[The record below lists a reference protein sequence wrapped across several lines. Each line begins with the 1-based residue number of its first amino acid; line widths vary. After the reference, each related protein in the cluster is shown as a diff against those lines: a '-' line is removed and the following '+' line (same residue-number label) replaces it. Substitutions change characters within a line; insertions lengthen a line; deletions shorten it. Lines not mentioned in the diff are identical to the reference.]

1 MLHKELVD
9 KLSKSLG
16 RNKSDINKL
25 LEALGNVV
33 VERCSELDSISVPRL
48 GTIEAVKHN
57 ESIDIDSSTGKRT
70 LMPPRV
76 EMQFTISNV
85 LKKRLNSHERDNSIP
100 TTG

>member
-16 RNKSDINKL
+16 RSKSDINKL

-33 VERCSELDSISVPRL
+33 VERCSELDSITVPRL

-57 ESIDIDSSTGKRT
+57 ETVEKDEQTGKRM
-70 LMPPRV
+70 LLPPRV
-76 EMQFTISNV
+76 EMQFTASNV
-85 LKKRLNSHERDNSIP
+85 LKKRLNQP
-100 TTG
+100 

>member
-16 RNKSDINKL
+16 RSKSDVNKL
-25 LEALGNVV
+25 LEALSNVV

-57 ESIDIDSSTGKRT
+57 ESIKTDPNTNKRT
-70 LMPPRV
+70 LLPPRV
-76 EMQFTISNV
+76 EVQFSTSNV
-85 LKKRLNSHERDNSIP
+85 LKKRLNQP
-100 TTG
+100 

>member
-57 ESIDIDSSTGKRT
+57 ESIDIDLSTGKRT

-85 LKKRLNSHERDNSIP
+85 LKKRLNQS
-100 TTG
+100 

>member
-57 ESIDIDSSTGKRT
+57 ESIDIDPSTGKRT

-85 LKKRLNSHERDNSIP
+85 LKKRLNQS
-100 TTG
+100 

>member
-48 GTIEAVKHN
+48 GIIEAVKHN

-76 EMQFTISNV
+76 EIQFTISNV
-85 LKKRLNSHERDNSIP
+85 LKKRLNQS
-100 TTG
+100 